1 MLTINITGEVDMNIL
16 QVQDALKNASDMQLS
31 GELQNPTGLAPSY
44 LVLSEMKRR
53 QQMRQGAMASPAP
66 QSSMAEEAASQ
77 AQPEYYPEEQ
87 PQEEEAGIEAFREG
101 GVVRMASGGY
111 LSGYSQEELFNF
123 MASGRPPP
131 GYTMN
136 DVRTAISSP
145 RRSQSNMPGM
155 GSIEPPLSNPSGTNR
170 LITGFMQ
177 GAGLAPQRPEVQ
189 ATPLEGANVS
199 VSNSEFN
206 PSRPISEWSE
216 RELSIAGG
224 FGPGGGASNIPQAAM
239 RNPVVRRLFNERS
252 AGTTGD
258 VSREARLELAR
269 RAPPSPRGT
278 PLEQMGEEEILAN
291 MPTGSMGSYMEA
303 ETAGLRNFNP
313 PRPSPNEVVPPP
325 ERSNDLYGPPA
336 PPPSTI
342 AAAPRAGAS
351 EPRGGGMPSGATQP
365 SGQTTDPTIQALYDR
380 LRATGQSR
388 EDYRKDAVNTG
399 LMQAGLAMM
408 ASKDPNALANLG
420 QGGLRGL
427 ESYTQ
432 EMRQGRLGERQGI
445 QDEITIRRAQTEE
458 AYRRGIIT
466 NQERQLRLSELRLGQ
481 EAGNRAETR
490 EANNAIRLEQ
500 INQRNVQALVSSL
513 SSSASQ
519 INRIETELGSMSTSP
534 ERRDILNRQL
544 AALQRNDANIRR
556 RLAQVGGAEYIE
568 EAPTQGSGRPPP
580 GQIRQPNL
588 WPAPQ

>member
-77 AQPEYYPEEQ
+77 TQPEYYPEEQ

-101 GVVRMASGGY
+101 GVVRMAEGGAAEFDP
-111 LSGYSQEELFNF
+111 LSGLGDPVREER
-123 MASGRPPP
+123 RPWFEI
-131 GYTMN
+131 
-136 DVRTAISSP
+136 D
-145 RRSQSNMPGM
+145 
-155 GSIEPPLSNPSGTNR
+155 PL
-170 LITGFMQ
+170 
-177 GAGLAPQRPEVQ
+177 
-189 ATPLEGANVS
+189 
-199 VSNSEFN
+199 
-206 PSRPISEWSE
+206 
-216 RELSIAGG
+216 
-224 FGPGGGASNIPQAAM
+224 
-239 RNPVVRRLFNERS
+239 RRLREFRDQTRRMQIARER
-252 AGTTGD
+252 GD
-258 VSREARLELAR
+258 
-269 RAPPSPRGT
+269 
-278 PLEQMGEEEILAN
+278 I
-291 MPTGSMGSYMEA
+291 
-303 ETAGLRNFNP
+303 
-313 PRPSPNEVVPPP
+313 VVPPQP
-325 ERSNDLYGPPA
+325 DYTVQGVEQREPFAEYRRPPTAPSGERVAPTETPSGLYGPPA
-336 PPPSTI
+336 PPPSAG
-342 AAAPRAGAS
+342 AASPRTGAS
-351 EPRGGGMPSGATQP
+351 EPRGGGMPSGAAQP

-388 EDYRKDAVNTG
+388 EDYRKEAVNTG

-519 INRIETELGSMSTSP
+519 INRIETELGNMGTSP

-568 EAPTQGSGRPPP
+568 EAPTQGSSMPPP
-580 GQIRQPNL
+580 G
-588 WPAPQ
+588 APIVPFRAPGSR

>member
-1 MLTINITGEVDMNIL
+1 MNIL

-101 GVVRMASGGY
+101 GVVRMAEGG
-111 LSGYSQEELFNF
+111 LSAVPLEVLESEYRRRNPVPPEPSRSIELPRWLRGGRREE
-123 MASGRPPP
+123 PPP
-131 GYTMN
+131 GTQRWTEPPQFPPGTVLPFGTPRN
-136 DVRTAISSP
+136 AIPAQTATREDLEAEIS
-145 RRSQSNMPGM
+145 RRRA
-155 GSIEPPLSNPSGTNR
+155 GSI
-170 LITGFMQ
+170 
-177 GAGLAPQRPEVQ
+177 
-189 ATPLEGANVS
+189 
-199 VSNSEFN
+199 
-206 PSRPISEWSE
+206 
-216 RELSIAGG
+216 
-224 FGPGGGASNIPQAAM
+224 GAS
-239 RNPVVRRLFNERS
+239 
-252 AGTTGD
+252 
-258 VSREARLELAR
+258 
-269 RAPPSPRGT
+269 
-278 PLEQMGEEEILAN
+278 
-291 MPTGSMGSYMEA
+291 MEA
-303 ETAGLRNFNP
+303 ETAPLRNFNP
-313 PRPSPNEVVPPP
+313 PQAPAVAPTEGQASNE
-325 ERSNDLYGPPA
+325 LYGPPA
-336 PPPSTI
+336 PPPSAG
-342 AAAPRAGAS
+342 AASPRTGAS
-351 EPRGGGMPSGATQP
+351 EPRGGSMPSGAAQP

-466 NQERQLRLSELRLGQ
+466 NQERQLRLSELRLGEAAGDRSERRRERSEDRQRELDIRAEGNLRSTLPDITRRIAAINEQLTSIPQRRNPTQ
-481 EAGNRAETR
+481 EAEYQELIRARGQLEGYAGQIRQRLMTSAGI
-490 EANNAIRLEQ
+490 EAN
-500 INQRNVQALVSSL
+500 V
-513 SSSASQ
+513 
-519 INRIETELGSMSTSP
+519 P
-534 ERRDILNRQL
+534 
-544 AALQRNDANIRR
+544 
-556 RLAQVGGAEYIE
+556 
-568 EAPTQGSGRPPP
+568 APTQGAPGLPP
-580 GQIRQPNL
+580 GARSTPL
-588 WPAPQ
+588 FPG